1 MGVKI
6 GILFEFEGRVFRLT
20 NAEYTSGQNG
30 GLVGKLYAV
39 VAKTME
45 ELPGDKGPWWTI
57 ETSLY
62 PLPDIITEH

>member
-6 GILFEFEGRVFRLT
+6 GTLFEFEGRVFRLT
-20 NAEYTSGQNG
+20 NAEYTSGQND
-30 GLVGKLYAV
+30 GLAGKLYAV
-39 VAKTME
+39 VGKCLTPRDGE
-45 ELPGDKGPWWTI
+45 GPWWTI